1 MADKRPNPIQR
12 ILALLKFQRTEIS
25 AIYFYA
31 ILNGLVQLSLPLG
44 IQSIISFVLGGSIS
58 TSIVILIILVVAG
71 VFINGLFQVNQMR
84 LIEKIQQQLF
94 VRYSFEFAR
103 IIPRLNLKSIDKYY
117 LPELVNRFFD
127 SATLQK
133 GLSKLLLDVPTATI
147 QILFG
152 LLLLS
157 FYHPVFILFGITL
170 VFVVFF
176 MLRYS
181 GNRGLETSIEES
193 NHKYEMAGWLE
204 ELARVVTTFKFS
216 KGTSLHLRNTD
227 KIVLNYLHARTSHF
241 KILLFQYWTLVGF
254 KIAIT
259 AGMLIVGSLLLVNQ
273 QLNIGQFIAAEI
285 IILMVI
291 SSVEKLIVS
300 LENVYDVLTA
310 VEKLGKL
317 TDLREESEGAH
328 VLENSGRGMFV
339 QVNDLRFEY
348 LEGAP
353 VLSNLSFSVAPGEKI
368 QLMGSQGSGKSTLI
382 RLLSGAYEPFK
393 GVISLDNASISN
405 YTLDSIRNQT
415 GILLSK
421 QDLFQGSLFEN
432 ITLGDS
438 DIPFS
443 EINRLAEIIG
453 LKSFIDRT
461 PTGWSLEINPT
472 GDRLPRKIVQKLLLL
487 RALLNQPRL
496 LLLEEPWLG
505 LEVKYAEQIK
515 NYLLY
520 DIPNTTCI
528 IVSNEINF
536 AEKANRVFVIEDG
549 RLLAAGPWREI
560 QSIIKT
566 N

>member
-368 QLMGSQGSGKSTLI
+368 QIMGSQGSGKSTLI

>member
-12 ILALLKFQRTEIS
+12 ILAILKFQRTEIS

-71 VFINGLFQVNQMR
+71 VFFTGLFQVNQMR

-127 SATLQK
+127 TSTLQK

-170 VFVVFF
+170 VLVVFF

-300 LENVYDVLTA
+300 LENVYDVLTS

-317 TDLREESEGAH
+317 TDLKEESDGAH
-328 VLENSGRGMFV
+328 ALENPGRGMQV
-339 QVNDLRFEY
+339 QVNDLSFEY
-348 LEGAP
+348 QEGVP
-353 VLSNLSFSVAPGEKI
+353 VLANLNFFVSPGEKI
-368 QLMGSQGSGKSTLI
+368 QVMGSHGSGKSTLI
-382 RLLSGAYEPFK
+382 RLLSGSYQPFN

-415 GILLSK
+415 GILLSI
-421 QDLFQGSLFEN
+421 QELFKGSLLEN
-432 ITLGDS
+432 ITLGNTG
-438 DIPFS
+438 IQFS

-453 LKSFIDRT
+453 LKSFLDRT
-461 PTGWSLEINPT
+461 PAGWALAVNPT

-505 LEVKYAEQIK
+505 LEYKYAEQIK
-515 NYLLY
+515 KYLLQ

-528 IVSNEINF
+528 VVSNDTSF
-536 AEKANRVFVIEDG
+536 AEKANRVIVIEDG
-549 RLLAAGPWREI
+549 QIKADGTWLDI